1 MFSEL
6 KKTSV
11 NGGEMQFIPWLF
23 LIAQAGIVVAS
34 LLGYGIFTSRPGLLV
49 EVDPQARFFTWAFHG
64 FAVGNM
70 LFGGLAVLAESVLR
84 DLKPAI
90 VALATI
96 YIVSLTSELLG
107 TTYGI
112 PFGAYSYT
120 TLLGPKWFD
129 RVPLLIPLSW
139 FTMSW
144 AAWIIARR
152 RTGGFQGVLLG
163 TCLLVAW
170 DLLLDPAM
178 SRVTSY
184 WIWGDKGNY
193 YGMPWTNLLGWAITG
208 FVLLAMLRK
217 LAPEPK
223 GDLRFSIWVYFV
235 NFLLPLGFCVLNGY
249 WIAVFAGIGA
259 VVAAFLVFGSGKAS
273 RLPQA
278 SSPKLYT
285 QPHIS

>member
-1 MFSEL
+1 
-6 KKTSV
+6 
-11 NGGEMQFIPWLF
+11 
-23 LIAQAGIVVAS
+23 
-34 LLGYGIFTSRPGLLV
+34 
-49 EVDPQARFFTWAFHG
+49 
-64 FAVGNM
+64 
-70 LFGGLAVLAESVLR
+70 
-84 DLKPAI
+84 
-90 VALATI
+90 
-96 YIVSLTSELLG
+96 
-107 TTYGI
+107 
-112 PFGAYSYT
+112 
-120 TLLGPKWFD
+120 
-129 RVPLLIPLSW
+129 
-139 FTMSW
+139 MSW

-178 SRVTSY
+178 SRVTSC

-259 VVAAFLVFGSGKAS
+259 LVAAFLVFGSGKTS